1 MTLTPANPVTAA
13 ELDAALPAVLAA
25 PHDAGAVRLLCA
37 RPKPNARIFP
47 DRLIFRPHVK
57 QVMER
62 YLDCGNLLNGFAR
75 IKCEDC
81 NHEYLFSFV
90 LEQSGNPA
98 KGGINAVTIAHPVIK
113 RG

>member
-81 NHEYLFSFV
+81 NHEYLLTF
-90 LEQSGNPA
+90 
-98 KGGINAVTIAHPVIK
+98 
-113 RG
+113 